1 MISILPCYDHLPI
14 LLSHLTVHT
23 ASDVHYRTFT
33 VKAKREGNL
42 EPSFDYQTVFD
53 KFKRVS
59 SAVRLTDA
67 TNLVARLA
75 LRQKASGLAYFT
87 DDDGNGKLDR
97 LFVEQPGG
105 RATWGTDRKPLR
117 CRRVME
123 KVLQFDPTWG
133 SNCYGMKLSMFV
145 TVDMDGASAIVAY
158 HGT

>member
-1 MISILPCYDHLPI
+1 MAPSSIPTFIRSYHLEFT
-14 LLSHLTVHT
+14 SGSMHFVQRVTSV
-23 ASDVHYRTFT
+23 ASCS
-33 VKAKREGNL
+33 
-42 EPSFDYQTVFD
+42 SFDYQTVFD

-59 SAVRLTDA
+59 SAVRLTDS
-67 TNLVARLA
+67 TDLVARLA

-145 TVDMDGASAIVAY
+145 TVDMDTTS
-158 HGT
+158 TKTSMT